1 LLTLIFRTCKRL
13 CFVVPRPRLFSRFA
27 YVAEYEKC
35 HTDLCCFL
43 REKGVHVDEAVFLQE
58 GAKTFDGEHFAA
70 ECEGDLAMAVGIWTQ
85 AAKGLP
91 LT

>member
-1 LLTLIFRTCKRL
+1 MPSASSISAT
-13 CFVVPRPRLFSRFA
+13 
-27 YVAEYEKC
+27 
-35 HTDLCCFL
+35 
-43 REKGVHVDEAVFLQE
+43 VDEAVFLQE

-85 AAKGLP
+85 AAKELS